1 MTRPLL
7 ASSAVDG
14 DKIVLAPIVPTSR
27 SDADYFHQRAVER
40 AALFAQILRP
50 PPRSRARPVMIV
62 SHDTT
67 SE

>member
-27 SDADYFHQRAVER
+27 NDADYFHQRAVER

-50 PPRSRARPVMIV
+50 PPRSRPVLV
-62 SHDTT
+62 HDQRSGATQ
-67 SE
+67 